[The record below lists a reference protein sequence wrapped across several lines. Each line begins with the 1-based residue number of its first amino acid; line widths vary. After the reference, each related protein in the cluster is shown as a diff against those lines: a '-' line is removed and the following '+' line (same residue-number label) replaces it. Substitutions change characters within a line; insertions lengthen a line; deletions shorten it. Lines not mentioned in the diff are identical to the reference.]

1 MRAIAEGNG
10 FVCDR
15 SDASVPC
22 APMADTGSLRLGV
35 LGSGRGSNLVAIAD
49 AIGRGDLPA
58 KITAAISDV
67 EDAAFLQ
74 HAEQLG
80 IPGQFIHPGKY
91 RTKLDEDAEKAYV
104 GALQSAHVDLVV
116 LAGFMRI
123 LKGEFLRAF
132 EGRVINIHPSLL
144 PSFPGLEAW
153 KQALEYG
160 VKHTGAT
167 VHFVD
172 QGIDSGAII
181 AQETLPVQ
189 DEDTPESLLER
200 IHSAEH
206 RILPA
211 AIAAVASGKV
221 ELKGR
226 RTVRRLS

>member
-1 MRAIAEGNG
+1 MW
-10 FVCDR
+10 R
-15 SDASVPC
+15 SAC
-22 APMADTGSLRLGV
+22 GGSTV
-35 LGSGRGSNLVAIAD
+35 
-49 AIGRGDLPA
+49 
-58 KITAAISDV
+58 ISDV

-91 RTKLDEDAEKAYV
+91 RTKLDEDAEQAYIA
-104 GALQSAHVDLVV
+104 ALQSSHVDLVV

-153 KQALEYG
+153 KQALDYG

-211 AIAAVASGKV
+211 SIAAIASGK
-221 ELKGR
+221 
-226 RTVRRLS
+226 